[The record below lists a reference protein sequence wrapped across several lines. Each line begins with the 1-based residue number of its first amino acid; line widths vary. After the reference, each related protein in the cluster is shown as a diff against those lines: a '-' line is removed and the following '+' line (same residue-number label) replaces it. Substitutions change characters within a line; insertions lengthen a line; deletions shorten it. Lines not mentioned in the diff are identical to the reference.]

1 MSPGDQII
9 AAFISSF
16 FDVFVAVLLGAFEA
30 VVVPIL
36 GALPGVFGIGG

>member
-36 GALPGVFGIGG
+36 NAVPALFGIGG